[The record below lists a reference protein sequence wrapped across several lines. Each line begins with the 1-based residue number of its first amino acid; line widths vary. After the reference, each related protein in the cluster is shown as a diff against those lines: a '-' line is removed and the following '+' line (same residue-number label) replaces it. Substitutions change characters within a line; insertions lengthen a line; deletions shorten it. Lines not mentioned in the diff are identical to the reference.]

1 MSRIEQIIGEIEDYI
16 ASCKTVPLSSTKI
29 YVNKEEIDDLIR
41 ELRLKTPDEI
51 KKYQKL
57 ISNKDAILSDA
68 REQAE
73 QMVKAAQIQTQ
84 ELINEHEIMQ
94 RAYEQANKV
103 IDDATHRAQE
113 IIDRATEDANNI
125 RMGSIQ
131 YTDDMLANLQ
141 MIIEH
146 AIDNN
151 KTRYD
156 ALLNSLNK
164 DLNIVISNRNEL
176 RPVEEAPA
184 ESDDVQQNLAA
195 NVKEVMDDDGPTD
208 EE

>member
-176 RPVEEAPA
+176 RPVEESPA
-184 ESDDVQQNLAA
+184 ESDVQQNLAA

>member
-94 RAYEQANKV
+94 RA
-103 IDDATHRAQE
+103 
-113 IIDRATEDANNI
+113 
-125 RMGSIQ
+125 
-131 YTDDMLANLQ
+131 
-141 MIIEH
+141 
-146 AIDNN
+146 
-151 KTRYD
+151 
-156 ALLNSLNK
+156 LNRQIKSLMMQPT
-164 DLNIVISNRNEL
+164 EL
-176 RPVEEAPA
+176 RKSSTGQLKMPTISVW
-184 ESDDVQQNLAA
+184 VQSSTRMICYLIFR
-195 NVKEVMDDDGPTD
+195 
-208 EE
+208 

>member
-16 ASCKTVPLSSTKI
+16 SSCKAVPLSNTKI
-29 YVNKEEIDDLIR
+29 YVNKEDMEELIR

-57 ISNKDAILSDA
+57 ISNKD
-68 REQAE
+68 
-73 QMVKAAQIQTQ
+73 
-84 ELINEHEIMQ
+84 EIMQ
-94 RAYEQANKV
+94 RAYEQANEV
-103 IDDATHRAQE
+103 IAEASAKAQE
-113 IIDRATEDANNI
+113 IVDRAVEEANAI

-131 YTDDMLANLQ
+131 YTDEMLGNLQ

-146 AIDNN
+146 TIED
-151 KTRYD
+151 TRAKYD
-156 ALLNSLNK
+156 VLLGSLSK
-164 DLNIVISNRNEL
+164 DLNIVVSNRKEL
-176 RPVEEAPA
+176 RPEEQEVAA
-184 ESDDVQQNLAA
+184 EQELAA

>member
-16 ASCKTVPLSSTKI
+16 ASCKAVPLSSTKI

-103 IDDATHRAQE
+103 IEDATHRAQE
-113 IIDRATEDANNI
+113 IVDRATEDANNI

-141 MIIEH
+141 MLIEH
-146 AIDNN
+146 AIENS
-151 KTRYD
+151 KARYD
-156 ALLNSLNK
+156 GLLNAFNK
-164 DLNIVISNRNEL
+164 DLNIVVSNRNEL
-176 RPVEEAPA
+176 RPAEEPQPEENA
-184 ESDDVQQNLAA
+184 EENLAE
-195 NVKEVMDDDGPTD
+195 NVKAVMDDDGPTD

>member
-16 ASCKTVPLSSTKI
+16 SSCKAVPLSNTKI
-29 YVNKEEIDDLIR
+29 YVNKEDMEELIR

-57 ISNKDAILSDA
+57 ISNKDAILKDA

-73 QMVKAAQIQTQ
+73 QMIKAAQVHTE
-84 ELINEHEIMQ
+84 ELINEHEVIAEASQ
-94 RAYEQANKV
+94 KAQAIV
-103 IDDATHRAQE
+103 
-113 IIDRATEDANNI
+113 DRAVEEANSI

-131 YTDDMLANLQ
+131 YTDEMLANLQ

-146 AIDNN
+146 TIED
-151 KTRYD
+151 TRAKYD
-156 ALLNSLNK
+156 VLLSSLSK
-164 DLNIVISNRNEL
+164 DLNIVVSNRKEL
-176 RPVEEAPA
+176 RPEEQEVAA
-184 ESDDVQQNLAA
+184 EQELAA

>member
-184 ESDDVQQNLAA
+184 ESDVQQNLAA